1 MNALQLFRSNH
12 DYLQIAALLHASEA
26 EVEKEIHRLRNE
38 ERDRARK
45 RENRRRYQKEWQQAR
60 REDLRKVRASA

>member
-1 MNALQLFRSNH
+1 MNALALFKAGN
-12 DYLQIAALLHASEA
+12 DYIQIAALLHTSEA

-38 ERDRARK
+38 ERERVRK
-45 RENRRRYQKEWQQAR
+45 RENRRRYQQAWQQAR